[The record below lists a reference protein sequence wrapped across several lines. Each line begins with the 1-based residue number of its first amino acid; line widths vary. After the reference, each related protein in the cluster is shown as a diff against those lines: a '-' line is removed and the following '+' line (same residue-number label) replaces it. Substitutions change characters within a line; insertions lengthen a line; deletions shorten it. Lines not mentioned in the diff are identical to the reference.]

1 MESIV
6 VLFLSVATHGH
17 LEQLQKK
24 KKNNPN
30 SLAKDFAI
38 FAKLAKIPPRRA
50 YMRPP
55 HPRASTKCR

>member
-1 MESIV
+1 LAKDFDI
-6 VLFLSVATHGH
+6 LIFLAK
-17 LEQLQKK
+17 EE
-24 KKNNPN
+24 KNNSN